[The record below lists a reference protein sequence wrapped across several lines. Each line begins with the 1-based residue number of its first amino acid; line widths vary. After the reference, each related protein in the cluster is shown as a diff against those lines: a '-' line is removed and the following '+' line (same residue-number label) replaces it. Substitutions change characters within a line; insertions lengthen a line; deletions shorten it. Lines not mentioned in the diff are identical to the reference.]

1 MYMDTYEKY
10 KDARNLAW
18 NILLKYNLYSFPID
32 ATKLANK
39 LNIEIYE
46 TKDLPNDIYAFNTT
60 KNNKKIICY
69 KDSGNININRF
80 TIAHELGHI
89 LLNHDNNIKE
99 YKEEQANIFA
109 SRLLCPLCLIAHF
122 NFNKIHQ
129 ITEFFGISEE
139 FATIRL
145 NRFNLVSQRNKFL
158 SNKLEKEYYYK
169 YCKFNFLSPLLKK

>member
-1 MYMDTYEKY
+1 MDTYEKY
-10 KDARNLAW
+10 KNARNLAW

-32 ATKLANK
+32 TTELANK

-60 KNNKKIICY
+60 KKSKKIICY
-69 KDSGNININRF
+69 KDSGSINTNRF
-80 TIAHELGHI
+80 TIAHEIGHI
-89 LLNHDNNIKE
+89 LLEHDNNIKE

-139 FATIRL
+139 SAIIRL
-145 NRFNLVSQRNKFL
+145 NRFNLVSQRKKFL
-158 SNKLEKEYYYK
+158 SSPLESKYYFRF
-169 YCKFNFLSPLLKK
+169 CKANGLSPVL

>member
-1 MYMDTYEKY
+1 MDTYEKY

-18 NILLKYNLYSFPID
+18 NILLKYDLYSFPID
-32 ATKLANK
+32 TTKLANK

-60 KNNKKIICY
+60 KNRKKIICY
-69 KDSGNININRF
+69 KDSGNIDINRF

-89 LLNHDNNIKE
+89 LLEHDNNIKE

-139 FATIRL
+139 SAIIRL
-145 NRFNLVSQRNKFL
+145 NRFNLVSQRKKFL
-158 SNKLEKEYYYK
+158 LNKLEKKYYS
-169 YCKFNFLSPLLKK
+169 KFCQANKILPKL